1 MNKDSIL
8 LIVDVMND
16 FVHPDGAGPIP
27 KELAS
32 GLLER
37 IHKLM
42 EHADSMGAK
51 ILLIADTHEE
61 DEDCFRLMGMKKHA
75 IRGSWGWQPPELLSA
90 LKSAETIEKKN
101 FSAFHM
107 TDLFERLKQ
116 LKPEAVYVVG
126 VYTDVCVMTTC
137 IDAHQY
143 GFRPRLVTD
152 CTESLSNERKERGL
166 SSVAQLCGTSA
177 LLTSEDIFSVA
188 KKM

>member
-27 KELAS
+27 KELAP

-37 IHKLM
+37 VHKLV
-42 EHADSMGAK
+42 EHADSLGAK
-51 ILLIADTHEE
+51 VLFIADTHEE

-90 LKSAETIEKKN
+90 LKSVETIEKKN

-107 TDLFERLKQ
+107 TDLVERLKQ
-116 LKPEAVYVVG
+116 IKPEAVYVAG

-143 GFRPRLVTD
+143 GFRTRLITD
-152 CTESLSNERKERGL
+152 CTESLTNERKERGL
-166 SSVAQLCGTSA
+166 STVAQLCGASA
-177 LLTSEDIFSVA
+177 LVTSKDIFESPG
-188 KKM
+188 KL